1 MLIKTDYTDTIKHAK
16 ITLMCELRPAYYT
29 GRHSPDFSIISME
42 LKELEYGF
50 ISPNGEAIMTLS
62 SVMPVGCYTGY
73 NIVGQS
79 ISPQPWLIIEIAEAG
94 KRHEDPHDW
103 EDFLAKAT
111 TKIVQLLAINGG
123 SRIATV
129 EYDGDKRFVV
139 MDDIS
144 GCGDEE
150 IYA

>member
-16 ITLMCELRPAYYT
+16 ITLMFELRPAYYT
-29 GRHSPDFSIISME
+29 YISGRRSPDFSIISME

-62 SVMPVGCYTGY
+62 SVMPVGWYAGY
-73 NIVGQS
+73 NMVSQS
-79 ISPQPWLIIEIAEAG
+79 IGPQPWLIVEITEAG

-111 TKIVQLLAINGG
+111 TKIVQLLAIDGD
-123 SRIATV
+123 SRIAAV

-139 MDDIS
+139 MDD
-144 GCGDEE
+144 
-150 IYA
+150 A